1 MADATSQRGGTIAPE
16 IPSGNLPPVTYR
28 DMPEPLPFWKIVG
41 PGVIITAT
49 AMGSGEYVLWPYIAS
64 QIGLAVM
71 WAAIVGILTQFF
83 INMEVE
89 RYAIATGETAI
100 GGFTR
105 LWKPW
110 WWLFV
115 LFAILPN
122 IWPGFVTS
130 SVTALAFVFGWGEG
144 AIVPLAIIALVS
156 VGIALTV
163 SPVVYQFV
171 EKFQMVAI
179 AIMVVFFVVAV
190 IVGTRAQAWTDLATG
205 FGSFGQIPGFG
216 LPASE
221 TITAAVLL
229 GALAFAGGGG
239 CNNLTIANWIR
250 DKGFGMGAYIPRIVS
265 PVTGEEESVPSTGY
279 FFPQDEENLR
289 RFRGWWRVANLEQ
302 FLTFFV
308 IGTSGIV
315 ILSVLAYSTTYGQNV
330 GEELDFIRAEGE
342 VLKERVAPWF
352 GTFFWLAGFV
362 ILISTTIGNFD
373 YVSRITADA
382 VKVNWLGESRFW
394 SESKVYALT
403 VWLLVATGIVILL
416 TLTSQPIV
424 LLVISSVLSAFVMFI
439 YSMLL
444 IKLNR
449 GVLPEAIKMRGVR
462 LGAMIWSTL
471 FFGIF
476 SAIVIYNQIVAP
488 ILGTPPLLGGS

>member
-1 MADATSQRGGTIAPE
+1 MAEATGQRVGAVAPE
-16 IPSGNLPPVTYR
+16 IPSGNLPAVTYR
-28 DMPEPLPFWKIVG
+28 DMPEALPLRQIIG
-41 PGVIITAT
+41 PGVIIAAT
-49 AMGSGEYVLWPYIAS
+49 SMGSGEYVLWPYIAS
-64 QIGLAVM
+64 QVGLGVM
-71 WAAIVGILTQFF
+71 WAALVGILTQFF

-100 GGFTR
+100 AGFTR

-110 WWLFV
+110 WILFV

-130 SVTALAFVFGWGEG
+130 SMTAFTFVFGLGEQT
-144 AIVPLAIIALVS
+144 IVPLSIIALVS
-156 VGIALTV
+156 VGLALTL

-171 EKFQMVAI
+171 EKFQSAAI
-179 AIMVVFFVVAV
+179 AIMVVFFAVAV
-190 IVGTRAQAWTDLATG
+190 FAGTRAQDWGNLAAG
-205 FGSFGQIPGFG
+205 FGSFGRIPGFG

-221 TITAAVLL
+221 TVTAAVLL

-279 FFPQDEENLR
+279 FFPQDEENMR
-289 RFRGWWRVANLEQ
+289 RWRGWWRVANLEQ
-302 FLTFFV
+302 FLTFFL
-308 IGTSGIV
+308 IGFVGIV
-315 ILSVLAYSTTYGQNV
+315 VLSVLAYSTVYNQNV
-330 GEELDFIRAEGE
+330 GEELDFIRAEGQ
-342 VLKERVAPWF
+342 VLQDTVAPWF
-352 GTFFWLAGFV
+352 GTFFWFAGFV

-382 VKVNWLGESRFW
+382 VKINWLGESRFW
-394 SESKVYALT
+394 SESKIYAAT
-403 VWLLVATGIVILL
+403 VWLLVVNGIVIIL
-416 TLTSQPIV
+416 TITSQPIV
-424 LLVISSVLSAFVMFI
+424 LLVISSVLSAFVMFV
-439 YSMLL
+439 YSVLL

-449 GVLPEAIKMRGVR
+449 GILPGPIKMGNVR

-471 FFGIF
+471 LFGVF
-476 SAIVIYNQIVAP
+476 SAIVIYNQILSP
-488 ILGTPPLLGGS
+488 LLGTPPLLGG